1 MSRSQRGGIFFKLI
15 LLLAFLAFGFAI
27 YLARQPI
34 LRAMGNYW
42 VVEEQLE
49 PADAII
55 LLSDDN
61 FSADRA
67 ARAAE
72 LYRAGWAPRVVAS
85 GRKLRSYAGLAELMQ
100 RDLMERGVPADA
112 VVRFPHQADN
122 TFAEAQVL
130 RPFVVEHGWRRILV
144 VTSNYHTR
152 RARYI
157 FRHVMPESL
166 RVRIAGAR
174 DSEYDPDRWWQ
185 ARQGLKL
192 FGRETLGMCW
202 ALWELRHVSPESPS
216 TGPHLPSPSPA
227 YP

>member
-1 MSRSQRGGIFFKLI
+1 MSRRQHGGIFFKLI
-15 LLLAFLAFGFAI
+15 LLLALFALGFAI
-27 YLARQPI
+27 YLARHPI
-34 LRAMGNYW
+34 LRAMGNSW

-100 RDLMERGVPADA
+100 RDLVERGVPADA

-157 FRHVMPESL
+157 FRHVMPESV
-166 RVRIAGAR
+166 RMRIAGAR
-174 DSEYDPDRWWQ
+174 DSEFDPGHWWQ

-202 ALWELRHVSPESPS
+202 ALWELRHVSPESPG
-216 TGPHLPSPSPA
+216 TGSHLPSSSPA
-227 YP
+227 SP

>member
-1 MSRSQRGGIFFKLI
+1 MNRSQRGGIFFKLI
-15 LLLAFLAFGFAI
+15 LLLALLALGFVI
-27 YLARQPI
+27 YLVRHPI

-55 LLSDDN
+55 LLGGDS
-61 FSADRA
+61 FAADRA

-85 GRKLRSYAGLAELMQ
+85 GRKLRPYAGLAELMQ
-100 RDLMERGVPADA
+100 RDLVERGVPADA
-112 VVRFPHQADN
+112 VVRFPHLADS
-122 TFAEAQVL
+122 TKEEAQAL
-130 RPFVVEHGWRRILV
+130 RPFVMEHGWHRILV

-157 FRHVMPESL
+157 LRHVMPESV
-166 RVRIAGAR
+166 RVRVAGAR
-174 DSEYDPDRWWQ
+174 DSEYDPDHWWQ

-202 ALWELRHVSPESPS
+202 ALWELRHVSPESPGAGS
-216 TGPHLPSPSPA
+216 HLPSPAPASP
-227 YP
+227 